1 MAEGSLRIWQALGVA
16 GAAAALLAVGPA
28 QAETRIA
35 LVIGNANY
43 LHAAHLANPSND
55 ADLIATKLRHAN
67 FSVDERKNLTH
78 DKMVSAI
85 LAFSERAE
93 KADVAVVYYAGHG
106 VQRDGIDY
114 LLPIDAAL
122 KTPASL
128 PLEGVQADSVLSTVA
143 QAHRLRLMILD
154 ACRDNPFGNGTR
166 GTSHGLVAISA
177 PSDTVTAYSAKE
189 NTVALDGGRGP
200 NSPYAAALAR
210 HLDEPGVEL
219 DQMFREVRDDVIA
232 DTHGSQEPYVYDS
245 RGRGNF
251 YFMPGSA
258 PVIKAV
264 VQAAQAAPG
273 VDSKTIEVEMWR
285 SVETSND
292 PVQYQVYL
300 KHYPAGD
307 FADVARAKIAASQK
321 SLDVASAKSDT
332 GKIGK

>member
-1 MAEGSLRIWQALGVA
+1 LAA
-16 GAAAALLAVGPA
+16 GAAR
-28 QAETRIA
+28 AEVRIA

-43 LHAAHLANPSND
+43 MHAAHLANPSND
-55 ADLIATKLRHAN
+55 ADLIAAKLRHAN
-67 FSVDERKNLTH
+67 FIVDERKNLTR
-78 DKMVSAI
+78 DKMLSAI

-114 LLPIDAAL
+114 LLPVDAAL

-128 PLEGVQADSVLSTVA
+128 PFEGVQADSVLSTVA
-143 QAHRLRLMILD
+143 EAHRLRLMILD

-166 GTSHGLVAISA
+166 GTSHGLAAISA

-232 DTHGSQEPYVYDS
+232 ETRGTQEPYVYDS

-251 YFMPGSA
+251 YFMPGTA
-258 PVIKAV
+258 PVI
-264 VQAAQAAPG
+264 QATAQAPTG
-273 VDSKTIEVEMWR
+273 VDSKTIEIEMWR

-292 PVQYQVYL
+292 PAQYQVYL
-300 KHYPAGD
+300 KHYPGGD
-307 FADVARAKIAASQK
+307 FADVARAKIVAAQK
-321 SLDVASAKSDT
+321 SLDVVASKGDS

>member
-1 MAEGSLRIWQALGVA
+1 MAEGKWCSWPLLGA
-16 GAAAALLAVGPA
+16 MGIAAAVSAVSAA

-55 ADLIATKLRHAN
+55 ADLIAAKLRRAN
-67 FSVDERKNLTH
+67 FVVDERKNLTH
-78 DKMVSAI
+78 DKMVSVI
-85 LAFSERAE
+85 LAFSEQAE

-114 LLPIDAAL
+114 LLPVDAAL

-128 PLEGVQADSVLSTVA
+128 PFEGVQADSVLSTVA
-143 QAHRLRLMILD
+143 EAHKLRLMILD

-166 GTSHGLVAISA
+166 GTSHGLAPISA

-200 NSPYAAALAR
+200 NSPYATALAR

-232 DTHGSQEPYVYDS
+232 DTRGAQEPYVYDS

-251 YFMPGSA
+251 YFMPGA
-258 PVIKAV
+258 TPVIKAA

-273 VDSKTIEVEMWR
+273 VDSKTIEIEMWR

-300 KHYPAGD
+300 KHYPSGD

-321 SLDVASAKSDT
+321 STDVASAKGDT
-332 GKIGK
+332 GKVGK

>member
-1 MAEGSLRIWQALGVA
+1 MAECSWRRVLALGAATALLAA
-16 GAAAALLAVGPA
+16 GAAR
-28 QAETRIA
+28 AEVRIA

-43 LHAAHLANPSND
+43 MHAAHLANPSND
-55 ADLIATKLRHAN
+55 ADLIAAKLRHAN
-67 FSVDERKNLTH
+67 FIVDERKNLTR
-78 DKMVSAI
+78 DKMLSAI

-114 LLPIDAAL
+114 LLPVDAAL

-128 PLEGVQADSVLSTVA
+128 PFEGVQADSVLSTVA
-143 QAHRLRLMILD
+143 EAHRLRLMILD

-166 GTSHGLVAISA
+166 GTSHGLAAISA

-232 DTHGSQEPYVYDS
+232 ETRGTQEPYVYDS

-251 YFMPGSA
+251 YFMPGTA
-258 PVIKAV
+258 PVI
-264 VQAAQAAPG
+264 QATAQAPTG
-273 VDSKTIEVEMWR
+273 VDSKTIEIEMWR

-292 PVQYQVYL
+292 PAQYQVYL
-300 KHYPAGD
+300 KHYPGGD
-307 FADVARAKIAASQK
+307 FADVARAKIVAAQK
-321 SLDVASAKSDT
+321 SLDVVASKGDS